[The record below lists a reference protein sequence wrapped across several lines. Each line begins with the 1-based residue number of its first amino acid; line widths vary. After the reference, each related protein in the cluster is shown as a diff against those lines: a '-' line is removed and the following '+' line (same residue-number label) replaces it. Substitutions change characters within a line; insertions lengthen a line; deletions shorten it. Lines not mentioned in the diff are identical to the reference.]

1 MTMEF
6 SRKNK
11 LLTGLVI
18 AALILLAKIFY
29 IQIIDDKYKISAE
42 NNSMVYE
49 IIYPTRGVIYDRNG
63 EIIVGNKVAYDIQVT
78 PREVKAFDTLLLARM
93 LDTSATF
100 LRDKM
105 AEYRRNLNR
114 IGFQPVT
121 LLRQVSAE
129 AYNRFAEVQ
138 YQFPGFR
145 GQVRSIRDYPIN
157 AGGNLLGYV
166 SEVDAGYIKAHPDEY
181 RSGDYAGRTGIEAAR
196 ERDLRGE
203 KGYHIYLRNSRN
215 QIESPYKDGEMDKEA
230 VPGLDIVTTIDA
242 GLQQYGQQLMQNK
255 VGSIVAI
262 EPGTGEILA
271 MVSSPG
277 IDVSQLADFSRHYNE
292 IMNDPYKPMFNRTV
306 QAPYPPGSVFKLV
319 NGLIGLQEGTLRPG
333 SLFPCSHGYPLGDHR
348 PGCHGHKSPIDLEE
362 AIMMSCNSYFCFAL
376 RDILENRKYPSID
389 DALDKWNDY
398 VKSMGFGRKLG
409 SDFPSE
415 LSGTIPDAKL
425 YNRLYPKARGGWKF
439 PTIKSIS
446 IGQGEVGVTPMQIAN
461 LAATV
466 ANRGYY
472 YIPHIVKESPGIAID
487 PKYKERQYTMVD
499 TTEYKKVIKGMWR
512 AVNSGAGMGGT
523 AWIAHVDGLDICG
536 KTGTAQ
542 NPRGADNSVFICFA
556 PMDDPKIAV
565 AVYVENG
572 GFGATW
578 AAPIASLL
586 VERYLTGEIRADAGR
601 KDLEERMMQGNLL
614 SRVKTD

>member
-1 MTMEF
+1 MDL

-11 LLTGLVI
+11 LLIGLV
-18 AALILLAKIFY
+18 AVAFILLAKIFY
-29 IQIIDDKYKISAE
+29 IQIVDDTYKISAE

-63 EIIVGNKVAYDIQVT
+63 TIIVGNKVAYDILVT
-78 PREVKAFDTLLLARM
+78 PREVKDFDTLMLARV
-93 LDTSATF
+93 LDTSVTF
-100 LRDKM
+100 IRDKM
-105 AEYRRNLNR
+105 AEYRRNRKR
-114 IGFQPVT
+114 IGFQSMT
-121 LLRQVSAE
+121 MLRQIPTE
-129 AYNRFAEVQ
+129 TYNRFAEVQ
-138 YQFPGFR
+138 YQFPGFK
-145 GQVRSIRDYPIN
+145 GQVRSIRDYPVN

-166 SEVDAGYIKAHPDEY
+166 SEVDAAYLKAHPDEY

-196 ERDLRGE
+196 EKDLRGV
-203 KGYHIYLRNSRN
+203 KGYHIFLRNSHN
-215 QIESPYKDGEMDKEA
+215 QIEQPYKDGEMDKEA
-230 VPGLDIVTTIDA
+230 IPGHDIVTTIDA
-242 GLQQYGQQLMQNK
+242 ELQQYGQRLMQNK
-255 VGSIVAI
+255 VGSVVAI
-262 EPGTGEILA
+262 EPGSGEILA

-292 IMNDPYKPMFNRTV
+292 IMNDPYKPMFNRAV

-319 NGLIGLQEGTLRPG
+319 NGLIGLQEGTLRPE
-333 SLFPCSHGYPLGDHR
+333 SMFPCAHGYTLADHR
-348 PGCHGHKSPIDLEE
+348 PGCHGHKSPINLEE
-362 AIMMSCNSYFCFAL
+362 AIMMSCNSYFTFAL
-376 RDILENRKYPSID
+376 RDILENKKYPD
-389 DALDKWNDY
+389 MDAALDKWHEY
-398 VKSMGFGRKLG
+398 VESMGFGRKLG

-415 LSGTIPDAKL
+415 LGGTIPTSKL
-425 YNRLYPKARGGWKF
+425 YNRLYKKELGGWKF
-439 PTIKSIS
+439 NTIKSIS

-472 YIPHIVKESPGIAID
+472 YIPHIVKESPGIEID

-499 TTEYKKVIKGMWR
+499 TTEYKKVIQGMWR

-523 AWIAHVDGLDICG
+523 AWAAHVDGLDICG

-556 PMDDPKIAV
+556 PKDDPKIAI

-578 AAPIASLL
+578 AVPIASLL
-586 VERYLTGEIRADAGR
+586 VEKYLKGEIADNPAR
-601 KDLEERMMQGNLL
+601 KAVEQRVLDGDLM

>member
-1 MTMEF
+1 MDL

-11 LLTGLVI
+11 LLIGLV
-18 AALILLAKIFY
+18 AVAVILLAKIFY
-29 IQIIDDKYKISAE
+29 IQIIDDTYKISAE

-63 EIIVGNKVAYDIQVT
+63 TIIVGNKVAYDILVT
-78 PREVKAFDTLLLARM
+78 PREVKDFDTLMLAQV
-93 LDTSATF
+93 LDTSVTF
-100 LRDKM
+100 IRDKM
-105 AEYRRNLNR
+105 AEYRRNRKR
-114 IGFQPVT
+114 IGFQSMT
-121 LLRQVSAE
+121 MLRQIPTE
-129 AYNRFAEVQ
+129 TYNRFAEVQ
-138 YQFPGFR
+138 YQFPGFK
-145 GQVRSIRDYPIN
+145 GQVRSIRDYPVN

-166 SEVDAGYIKAHPDEY
+166 SEVDAAYLKAHPDEY

-196 ERDLRGE
+196 EKDLRGV
-203 KGYHIYLRNSRN
+203 KGYHIFLRNSHN
-215 QIESPYKDGEMDKEA
+215 QIEQPYKDGEMDKEA
-230 VPGLDIVTTIDA
+230 IPGHDIVTTIDA
-242 GLQQYGQQLMQNK
+242 ELQQYGQRLMQNK
-255 VGSIVAI
+255 VGSVVAI
-262 EPGTGEILA
+262 EPGSGEILA

-292 IMNDPYKPMFNRTV
+292 IMNDPYKPMFNRAV

-319 NGLIGLQEGTLRPG
+319 NGLIGLQEGTLRPD
-333 SLFPCSHGYPLGDHR
+333 SMFPCAHGYPLADHR
-348 PGCHGHKSPIDLEE
+348 PGCHGHKSPINLEE
-362 AIMMSCNSYFCFAL
+362 AIMMSCNSYFTFAL
-376 RDILENRKYPSID
+376 WDILENKKYPD
-389 DALDKWNDY
+389 MDAALDKWHEY
-398 VKSMGFGRKLG
+398 VESMGFGRKLG

-415 LSGTIPDAKL
+415 LGGTIPTSKL
-425 YNRLYPKARGGWKF
+425 YNRLYKKELGGWKF
-439 PTIKSIS
+439 NTIKSIS

-472 YIPHIVKESPGIAID
+472 YIPHIVKESPGIEID

-499 TTEYKKVIKGMWR
+499 TTEYKKVIQGMWR

-523 AWIAHVDGLDICG
+523 AWAAHVDGLDICG

-556 PMDDPKIAV
+556 PKDDPKIAI

-578 AAPIASLL
+578 AVPIASLL
-586 VERYLTGEIRADAGR
+586 VEKYLKGEIADNPAR
-601 KDLEERMMQGNLL
+601 KAVEQRVLDGDLM

>member
-1 MTMEF
+1 MEL

-11 LLTGLVI
+11 LLTGLTV
-18 AALILLAKIFY
+18 AAVLLLAKIFY
-29 IQIIDDKYKISAE
+29 IQIVDDKYKISAE

-49 IIYPTRGVIYDRNG
+49 IIYPTRGIIYDRNG
-63 EIIVGNKVAYDIQVT
+63 EIIVGNKVAYDILVT
-78 PREVKAFDTLLLARM
+78 PREVKDFDTVLLARM
-93 LDTSATF
+93 LDTSVTF

-105 AEYRRNLNR
+105 AEYRRNLKR

-121 LLRQVSAE
+121 LLRQIPTE
-129 AYNRFAEVQ
+129 TYNRFAEVQ

-166 SEVDAGYIKAHPDEY
+166 SEVDASYIKAHPEEY

-196 ERDLRGE
+196 ERDLRGV
-203 KGYHIYLRNSRN
+203 KGHHIYLRNSRN
-215 QIESPYKDGEMDKEA
+215 QIESPYKDGEMDVEA
-230 VPGLDIVTTIDA
+230 VPGHDIMTTIDA
-242 GLQQYGQQLMQNK
+242 GLQQYGQQLMRNK

-277 IDVSQLADFSRHYNE
+277 IDVSQLADFNRHYGE
-292 IMNDPYKPMFNRTV
+292 IMGNPYKPMFNRTV
-306 QAPYPPGSVFKLV
+306 QAAYPPGSVFKLV
-319 NGLIGLQEGTLRPG
+319 NGLIGLQEGTLQPG
-333 SLFPCSHGYPLGDHR
+333 SMFPCSHGYPLGDHR

-362 AIMMSCNSYFCFAL
+362 AVMMSCNSYFCFAL
-376 RDILENRKYPSID
+376 RDILENKKYASID
-389 DALDKWNDY
+389 DALDKWNEY
-398 VKSMGFGRKLG
+398 VRSMGFGRKLG

-415 LSGTIPDAKL
+415 LGGTIPSSKL
-425 YNRLYPKARGGWKF
+425 YNRLYKKERGGWKF
-439 PTIKSIS
+439 ATIKSIS

-472 YIPHIVKESPGIAID
+472 YIPHIIKESEGISID

-499 TTEYKKVIKGMWR
+499 TTQYKKVVKGMWR

-523 AWIAHVDGLDICG
+523 AWVAHVDGLDICG

-586 VERYLTGEIRADAGR
+586 VEKYLTGEIRDAAGR
-601 KDLEERMMQGNLL
+601 KALEERILQGDLM

>member
-1 MTMEF
+1 MDL

-11 LLTGLVI
+11 LLAGLVI
-18 AALILLAKIFY
+18 AAIILVAKIFY
-29 IQIIDDKYKISAE
+29 IQVIEDRYKISAE
-42 NNSMVYE
+42 SNALLHE
-49 IIYPTRGVIYDRNG
+49 TIYPTRGVIYDRNG
-63 EIIVGNKVAYDIQVT
+63 EILVGNKVAYDIMVT
-78 PREVKAFDTLLLARM
+78 PREVEAFDTVMLARM
-93 LDTSATF
+93 LDTSVTF
-100 LRDKM
+100 LHNKM
-105 AEYRRNLNR
+105 AEFERNKSR

-121 LLRQVSAE
+121 LLRHIPTE
-129 AYNRFAEVQ
+129 TYNRFAEVQ

-230 VPGLDIVTTIDA
+230 VPGRDIVTTIDA
-242 GLQQYGQQLMQNK
+242 RLQQYGQQLMNNK
-255 VGSIVAI
+255 VGSVVAI
-262 EPGTGEILA
+262 EPGSGEILA

-292 IMNDPYKPMFNRTV
+292 IMNDPYKPMFNRAV

-319 NGLIGLQEGTLRPG
+319 NGLIGLEEGTLQPG
-333 SLFPCSHGYPLGDHR
+333 SMFPCSHGYPLGDHR
-348 PGCHGHKSPIDLEE
+348 PGCHGHKSPINLEE

-376 RDILENRKYPSID
+376 RDILENRKYPSMD
-389 DALDKWNDY
+389 DALDKWVEY
-398 VKSMGFGRKLG
+398 VQSMGFGRKLG

-415 LSGTIPDAKL
+415 LGGTIPTSAL
-425 YNRLYPKARGGWKF
+425 YNRLYKKEWGGWRF
-439 PTIKSIS
+439 ATIKSIS

-472 YIPHIVKESPGIAID
+472 YIPHIVKESPGVMID

-499 TTEYKKVIKGMWR
+499 TTEYKKVVKGMWR

-586 VERYLTGEIRADAGR
+586 VEMYLTGEIRTER
-601 KDLEERMMQGNLL
+601 KPLETRMLEGNLL

>member
-1 MTMEF
+1 MDL

-11 LLTGLVI
+11 LLIGLV
-18 AALILLAKIFY
+18 AVAFILLAKIFY
-29 IQIIDDKYKISAE
+29 IQIVDDTYKISAE

-63 EIIVGNKVAYDIQVT
+63 TIIVGNKVAYDILVT
-78 PREVKAFDTLLLARM
+78 PREVKDFDTLMLARV
-93 LDTSATF
+93 LDTSVTF
-100 LRDKM
+100 IRDKM
-105 AEYRRNLNR
+105 AEYQRNRKR
-114 IGFQPVT
+114 IGFQSMT
-121 LLRQVSAE
+121 MLRQIPTE
-129 AYNRFAEVQ
+129 TYNRFAEVQ
-138 YQFPGFR
+138 YQFPGFK
-145 GQVRSIRDYPIN
+145 GQVRSIRDYPVN
-157 AGGNLLGYV
+157 ADGNLLGYV
-166 SEVDAGYIKAHPDEY
+166 SEVDAAYLKAHPDEY

-196 ERDLRGE
+196 EKDLRGV
-203 KGYHIYLRNSRN
+203 KGYHIFLRNSHN
-215 QIESPYKDGEMDKEA
+215 QIEQPYKDGEMDKEA
-230 VPGLDIVTTIDA
+230 IPGHDIVTTIDA
-242 GLQQYGQQLMQNK
+242 ELQQYGQRLMQNK
-255 VGSIVAI
+255 VGSVVAI
-262 EPGTGEILA
+262 EPGSGEILA

-292 IMNDPYKPMFNRTV
+292 IMNDPYKPMFNRAV

-319 NGLIGLQEGTLRPG
+319 NGLIGLQEGTLRPE
-333 SLFPCSHGYPLGDHR
+333 SMFPCAHGYTLADHR
-348 PGCHGHKSPIDLEE
+348 PGCHGHKSPINLEE
-362 AIMMSCNSYFCFAL
+362 AIMMSCNSYFTFAL
-376 RDILENRKYPSID
+376 RDILENKKYPD
-389 DALDKWNDY
+389 MDAALDKWHEY
-398 VKSMGFGRKLG
+398 VESMGFGRKLG

-415 LSGTIPDAKL
+415 LGGTIPTSKL
-425 YNRLYPKARGGWKF
+425 YNRLYKKELGGWKF
-439 PTIKSIS
+439 NTIKSIS

-472 YIPHIVKESPGIAID
+472 YIPHIVKESPGIEID

-499 TTEYKKVIKGMWR
+499 TTEYKKVIQGMWR

-523 AWIAHVDGLDICG
+523 AWAAHVDGLEICG

-556 PMDDPKIAV
+556 PKDDPKIAI

-578 AAPIASLL
+578 AVPIASLL
-586 VERYLTGEIRADAGR
+586 VEKYLKGEIADNPAR
-601 KDLEERMMQGNLL
+601 KAVEQRVLDGDLM

>member
-1 MTMEF
+1 MDL

-11 LLTGLVI
+11 LLIGLV
-18 AALILLAKIFY
+18 AVAVILLAKIFY
-29 IQIIDDKYKISAE
+29 IQNIDDTYKISAE

-63 EIIVGNKVAYDIQVT
+63 TIIVGNKVAYDILVT
-78 PREVKAFDTLLLARM
+78 PREVKDFDTLMLARV
-93 LDTSATF
+93 LDTSVTF
-100 LRDKM
+100 IRDKM
-105 AEYRRNLNR
+105 AEYQRNRKR
-114 IGFQPVT
+114 IGFQSMT
-121 LLRQVSAE
+121 MLRQIPTE
-129 AYNRFAEVQ
+129 TYNRFAEVQ
-138 YQFPGFR
+138 YQFPGFK
-145 GQVRSIRDYPIN
+145 GQVRSIRDYPVN

-166 SEVDAGYIKAHPDEY
+166 SEVDAAYLKAHPDEY

-196 ERDLRGE
+196 EKDLRGV
-203 KGYHIYLRNSRN
+203 KGYHIFLRNSHN
-215 QIESPYKDGEMDKEA
+215 QIEQPYKDGEMDKEA
-230 VPGLDIVTTIDA
+230 IPGHDIVTTIDA
-242 GLQQYGQQLMQNK
+242 ELQQYGQRLMQNK
-255 VGSIVAI
+255 VGSVVAI
-262 EPGTGEILA
+262 EPGSGEILA

-292 IMNDPYKPMFNRTV
+292 IMNDPYKPMFNRAV

-319 NGLIGLQEGTLRPG
+319 NGLIGLQEGTLRPE
-333 SLFPCSHGYPLGDHR
+333 SMFPCAHGYTLADHR
-348 PGCHGHKSPIDLEE
+348 PGCHGHKSPINLEE
-362 AIMMSCNSYFCFAL
+362 AIMMSCNSYFTFAL
-376 RDILENRKYPSID
+376 RDILENKKYPD
-389 DALDKWNDY
+389 MDAALDKWHEY
-398 VKSMGFGRKLG
+398 VESMGFGRKLG

-415 LSGTIPDAKL
+415 LGGTIPTSKL
-425 YNRLYPKARGGWKF
+425 YNRLYKKELGGWKF
-439 PTIKSIS
+439 NTIKSIS

-472 YIPHIVKESPGIAID
+472 YIPHIVKESPGIEID

-499 TTEYKKVIKGMWR
+499 TTEYKKVIQGMWR

-523 AWIAHVDGLDICG
+523 AWAAHVDGLEICG

-556 PMDDPKIAV
+556 PKDDPKIAI

-578 AAPIASLL
+578 AVPIASLL
-586 VERYLTGEIRADAGR
+586 VEKYLKGEIADNPAR
-601 KDLEERMMQGNLL
+601 KAVEQRVLDGDLM

>member
-1 MTMEF
+1 MDL

-11 LLTGLVI
+11 LLIGLV
-18 AALILLAKIFY
+18 AVAVILLAKIFY
-29 IQIIDDKYKISAE
+29 IQIIDDTYKISAE

-63 EIIVGNKVAYDIQVT
+63 TIIVGNKVAYDILVT
-78 PREVKAFDTLLLARM
+78 PREVKDFDTLMLAQV
-93 LDTSATF
+93 LDTSVTF
-100 LRDKM
+100 IRDKM
-105 AEYRRNLNR
+105 AEYRRNRKR
-114 IGFQPVT
+114 IGFQSMT
-121 LLRQVSAE
+121 MLRQIPTE
-129 AYNRFAEVQ
+129 TYNRFAEVQ
-138 YQFPGFR
+138 YQFPGFK
-145 GQVRSIRDYPIN
+145 GQVRSIRDYPVN

-166 SEVDAGYIKAHPDEY
+166 SEVDAAYLKAHPDEY

-196 ERDLRGE
+196 EKDLRGV
-203 KGYHIYLRNSRN
+203 KGYHIFLRNSHN
-215 QIESPYKDGEMDKEA
+215 QIEQPYKDGEMDKEA
-230 VPGLDIVTTIDA
+230 IPGHDIVTTIDA
-242 GLQQYGQQLMQNK
+242 ELQQYGQRLMQNK
-255 VGSIVAI
+255 VGSVVAI
-262 EPGTGEILA
+262 EPGSGEILA

-292 IMNDPYKPMFNRTV
+292 IMNDPYKPMFNRAV

-319 NGLIGLQEGTLRPG
+319 NGLIGLQEGTLRPD
-333 SLFPCSHGYPLGDHR
+333 SMFPCAHGYPLADHR
-348 PGCHGHKSPIDLEE
+348 PGCHGHKSPINLEE
-362 AIMMSCNSYFCFAL
+362 AIMMSCNSYFTFAL
-376 RDILENRKYPSID
+376 RDILENKKYPD
-389 DALDKWNDY
+389 MDAALDKWHEY
-398 VKSMGFGRKLG
+398 VESMGFGRKLG

-415 LSGTIPDAKL
+415 LGGTIPTSKL
-425 YNRLYPKARGGWKF
+425 YNRLYKKELGGWKF
-439 PTIKSIS
+439 NTIKSIS

-472 YIPHIVKESPGIAID
+472 YIPHIVKESPGIEID

-499 TTEYKKVIKGMWR
+499 TTEYKKVIQGMWR

-523 AWIAHVDGLDICG
+523 AWAAHVDGLDICG

-556 PMDDPKIAV
+556 PKDDPKIAI

-578 AAPIASLL
+578 AVPIASLL
-586 VERYLTGEIRADAGR
+586 VEKYLKGEIADNPAR
-601 KDLEERMMQGNLL
+601 KAVEQRVLDGDLM

>member
-1 MTMEF
+1 MDL

-11 LLTGLVI
+11 LLIGLV
-18 AALILLAKIFY
+18 AVAVILLAKIFY
-29 IQIIDDKYKISAE
+29 IQIIDDTYKISAE

-49 IIYPTRGVIYDRNG
+49 IIYPTRGGIYDRNG
-63 EIIVGNKVAYDIQVT
+63 TIIVGNKVAYDILVT
-78 PREVKAFDTLLLARM
+78 PREVKDFDTLMLAQV
-93 LDTSATF
+93 LDTSVTF
-100 LRDKM
+100 IRDKM
-105 AEYRRNLNR
+105 AEYRRNRKR
-114 IGFQPVT
+114 IGFQSMT
-121 LLRQVSAE
+121 MLRQIPTE
-129 AYNRFAEVQ
+129 TYNRFAEVQ
-138 YQFPGFR
+138 YQFPGFK
-145 GQVRSIRDYPIN
+145 GQVRSIRDYPVN

-166 SEVDAGYIKAHPDEY
+166 SEVDAAYLKAHPDEY

-196 ERDLRGE
+196 EKDLRGV
-203 KGYHIYLRNSRN
+203 KGYHIFLRNSHN
-215 QIESPYKDGEMDKEA
+215 QIEQPYKDGEMDKEA
-230 VPGLDIVTTIDA
+230 IPGHDIVTTIDA
-242 GLQQYGQQLMQNK
+242 ELQQYGQRLMQNK
-255 VGSIVAI
+255 VGSVVAI
-262 EPGTGEILA
+262 EPGSGEILA

-292 IMNDPYKPMFNRTV
+292 IMNDPYKPMFNRAV

-319 NGLIGLQEGTLRPG
+319 NGLIGLQEGTLRPD
-333 SLFPCSHGYPLGDHR
+333 SMFPCAHGYPLADHR
-348 PGCHGHKSPIDLEE
+348 PGCHGHKSPINLEE
-362 AIMMSCNSYFCFAL
+362 AIMMSCNSYFTFAL
-376 RDILENRKYPSID
+376 RDILENKKYPD
-389 DALDKWNDY
+389 MDAALDKWHEY
-398 VKSMGFGRKLG
+398 VESMGFGRKLG

-415 LSGTIPDAKL
+415 LGGTIPTSKL
-425 YNRLYPKARGGWKF
+425 YNRLYKKELGGWKF
-439 PTIKSIS
+439 NTIKSIS

-472 YIPHIVKESPGIAID
+472 YIPHIVKESPGIEID

-499 TTEYKKVIKGMWR
+499 TTEYKKVIQGMWR

-523 AWIAHVDGLDICG
+523 AWAAHVDGLDICG

-556 PMDDPKIAV
+556 PKDDPKIAI

-578 AAPIASLL
+578 AVPIASLL
-586 VERYLTGEIRADAGR
+586 VEKYLKGEIADNPAR
-601 KDLEERMMQGNLL
+601 KAVEQRVLDGDLM

>member
-1 MTMEF
+1 MDL

-11 LLTGLVI
+11 LLIGLV
-18 AALILLAKIFY
+18 AVAFILLAKIFY
-29 IQIIDDKYKISAE
+29 IQIVDDTYKISAE

-63 EIIVGNKVAYDIQVT
+63 TIIVGNKVAYDILVT
-78 PREVKAFDTLLLARM
+78 PREVKDFDTLMLARV
-93 LDTSATF
+93 LDTSVTF
-100 LRDKM
+100 IRDKM
-105 AEYRRNLNR
+105 AEYQRNRKR
-114 IGFQPVT
+114 IGFQSMT
-121 LLRQVSAE
+121 MLRQIPTE
-129 AYNRFAEVQ
+129 TYNRFAEVQ
-138 YQFPGFR
+138 YQFPGFK
-145 GQVRSIRDYPIN
+145 GQVRSIRDYPVN

-166 SEVDAGYIKAHPDEY
+166 SEVDAAYLKAHPDEY

-196 ERDLRGE
+196 EKDLRGV
-203 KGYHIYLRNSRN
+203 KGYHIFLRNSHN
-215 QIESPYKDGEMDKEA
+215 QIEQPYKDGEMDKEA
-230 VPGLDIVTTIDA
+230 IPGHDIVTTIDA
-242 GLQQYGQQLMQNK
+242 ELQQYGQRLMQNK
-255 VGSIVAI
+255 VGSVVAI
-262 EPGTGEILA
+262 EPGSGEILA

-292 IMNDPYKPMFNRTV
+292 IMNDPYKPMFNRAV

-319 NGLIGLQEGTLRPG
+319 NGLIGLQEGTLRPE
-333 SLFPCSHGYPLGDHR
+333 SMFPCAHGYTLADHR
-348 PGCHGHKSPIDLEE
+348 PGCHGHKSPINLEE
-362 AIMMSCNSYFCFAL
+362 AIMMSCNSYFTFAL
-376 RDILENRKYPSID
+376 RDILENKKYPD
-389 DALDKWNDY
+389 MDAALDKWHEY
-398 VKSMGFGRKLG
+398 VESMGFGRKLG

-415 LSGTIPDAKL
+415 LGGTIPTSKL
-425 YNRLYPKARGGWKF
+425 YNRLYKKELGGWKF
-439 PTIKSIS
+439 NTIKSIS

-472 YIPHIVKESPGIAID
+472 YIPHIVKESPGIEID

-499 TTEYKKVIKGMWR
+499 TTEYKKVIQGMWR

-523 AWIAHVDGLDICG
+523 AWAAHVDGLEICG

-556 PMDDPKIAV
+556 PKDDPKIAI

-578 AAPIASLL
+578 AVPIASLL
-586 VERYLTGEIRADAGR
+586 VEKYLKGEIADNPAR
-601 KDLEERMMQGNLL
+601 KAVEQRVLDGDLM

>member
-1 MTMEF
+1 MDL

-11 LLTGLVI
+11 LLIGLV
-18 AALILLAKIFY
+18 AVAVILLAKIFY
-29 IQIIDDKYKISAE
+29 IQIIDDTYKISAE

-63 EIIVGNKVAYDIQVT
+63 TIIVGNKVAYDILVT
-78 PREVKAFDTLLLARM
+78 PREVKDFDTLMLARV
-93 LDTSATF
+93 LDTSVTF
-100 LRDKM
+100 IRDKM
-105 AEYRRNLNR
+105 AEYRRNRKR
-114 IGFQPVT
+114 IGFQSMT
-121 LLRQVSAE
+121 MLRQIPTE
-129 AYNRFAEVQ
+129 TYNRFAEVQ
-138 YQFPGFR
+138 YQFPGFK
-145 GQVRSIRDYPIN
+145 GQVRSIRDYPVN

-166 SEVDAGYIKAHPDEY
+166 SEVDAAYLKAHPDEY

-196 ERDLRGE
+196 EKDLRGV
-203 KGYHIYLRNSRN
+203 KGYHIFLRNSHN
-215 QIESPYKDGEMDKEA
+215 QIEQPYKDGEMDKEA
-230 VPGLDIVTTIDA
+230 IPGHDIVTTIDA
-242 GLQQYGQQLMQNK
+242 ELQQYGQRLMQNK
-255 VGSIVAI
+255 VGSVVAI
-262 EPGTGEILA
+262 EPGSGEIPA

-292 IMNDPYKPMFNRTV
+292 IMNDPYKPMFNRAV

-319 NGLIGLQEGTLRPG
+319 NGLIGLQEGTLRPD
-333 SLFPCSHGYPLGDHR
+333 SMFPCAHGYPLADHR
-348 PGCHGHKSPIDLEE
+348 PGCHGHKSPINLEE
-362 AIMMSCNSYFCFAL
+362 AIMMSCNSYFTFAL
-376 RDILENRKYPSID
+376 RDILENKKYPD
-389 DALDKWNDY
+389 MDAALDKWHEY
-398 VKSMGFGRKLG
+398 VESMGFGRKLG

-415 LSGTIPDAKL
+415 LGGTIPTSKL
-425 YNRLYPKARGGWKF
+425 YNRLYKKELGGWKF
-439 PTIKSIS
+439 NTIKSIS

-472 YIPHIVKESPGIAID
+472 YIPHIVKESPGIEID

-499 TTEYKKVIKGMWR
+499 TTEYKKVIQGMWR

-523 AWIAHVDGLDICG
+523 AWAAHVDGLDICG

-556 PMDDPKIAV
+556 PKDDPKIAI

-578 AAPIASLL
+578 AVPIASLL
-586 VERYLTGEIRADAGR
+586 VEKYLKGEIADNPAR
-601 KDLEERMMQGNLL
+601 KAVEQRVLDGDLM

>member
-1 MTMEF
+1 MDL

-11 LLTGLVI
+11 LLIGLV
-18 AALILLAKIFY
+18 AVAFILLAKIFY
-29 IQIIDDKYKISAE
+29 IQIVDDTYKISAE

-63 EIIVGNKVAYDIQVT
+63 TIIVGNKVAYDILVT
-78 PREVKAFDTLLLARM
+78 PREVKDFDTLMLAQV
-93 LDTSATF
+93 LDTSVTF
-100 LRDKM
+100 IRDKM
-105 AEYRRNLNR
+105 AEYRRNRKR
-114 IGFQPVT
+114 IGFQSMT
-121 LLRQVSAE
+121 MLRQIPTE
-129 AYNRFAEVQ
+129 TYNRFAEVQ
-138 YQFPGFR
+138 YQFPGFK
-145 GQVRSIRDYPIN
+145 GQVRSIRDYPVN

-166 SEVDAGYIKAHPDEY
+166 SEVDAAYLKAHPDEY

-196 ERDLRGE
+196 EKDLRGV
-203 KGYHIYLRNSRN
+203 KGYHIFLRNSHN
-215 QIESPYKDGEMDKEA
+215 QIEQPYKDGEMDKEA
-230 VPGLDIVTTIDA
+230 IPGHDIVTTIDA
-242 GLQQYGQQLMQNK
+242 ELQQYGQRLMQNK
-255 VGSIVAI
+255 VGSVVAI
-262 EPGTGEILA
+262 EPGSGEILA

-292 IMNDPYKPMFNRTV
+292 IMNDPYKPMFNRAV

-319 NGLIGLQEGTLRPG
+319 NGLIGLQEGTLRPD
-333 SLFPCSHGYPLGDHR
+333 SMFPCAHGYPLADHR
-348 PGCHGHKSPIDLEE
+348 PGCHGHKSPINLEE
-362 AIMMSCNSYFCFAL
+362 AIMMSCNSYFTFAL
-376 RDILENRKYPSID
+376 RDILENKKYPD
-389 DALDKWNDY
+389 MDAALDKWHEY
-398 VKSMGFGRKLG
+398 VESMGFGRKLG

-415 LSGTIPDAKL
+415 LGGTIPTSKL
-425 YNRLYPKARGGWKF
+425 YNRLYKKELGGWKF
-439 PTIKSIS
+439 NTIKSIS

-472 YIPHIVKESPGIAID
+472 YIPHIVKESPGIEID

-499 TTEYKKVIKGMWR
+499 TTEYKKVIQGMWR

-523 AWIAHVDGLDICG
+523 AWAAHVDGLDICG

-556 PMDDPKIAV
+556 PKDDPKIAI

-578 AAPIASLL
+578 AVPIASLL
-586 VERYLTGEIRADAGR
+586 VEKYLKGGIADNPAR
-601 KDLEERMMQGNLL
+601 KAVEQRVLDGDLM

>member
-1 MTMEF
+1 MDL

-11 LLTGLVI
+11 LLIGLV
-18 AALILLAKIFY
+18 AVAVILLAKIFY
-29 IQIIDDKYKISAE
+29 IQIIDDTYKISAE

-63 EIIVGNKVAYDIQVT
+63 TIIVGNKVAYDILVT
-78 PREVKAFDTLLLARM
+78 PREVKDFDTLMLARV
-93 LDTSATF
+93 LDTSVTF
-100 LRDKM
+100 IRDKM
-105 AEYRRNLNR
+105 AEYRRNRKR
-114 IGFQPVT
+114 IGFQSMT
-121 LLRQVSAE
+121 MLRQIPTE
-129 AYNRFAEVQ
+129 TYNRFAEVQ
-138 YQFPGFR
+138 YQFPGFK
-145 GQVRSIRDYPIN
+145 GQVRSIRDYPVN

-166 SEVDAGYIKAHPDEY
+166 SEVDAAYLKAHPDEY

-196 ERDLRGE
+196 EKDLRGV
-203 KGYHIYLRNSRN
+203 KGYHIFLRNSHN
-215 QIESPYKDGEMDKEA
+215 QIEQPYKDGEMDKEA
-230 VPGLDIVTTIDA
+230 IPGHDIVTTIDA
-242 GLQQYGQQLMQNK
+242 ELQQYGQRLMQNK
-255 VGSIVAI
+255 VGSVVAI

-292 IMNDPYKPMFNRTV
+292 IMNDPYKPMFNRAV

-319 NGLIGLQEGTLRPG
+319 NGLIGLQEGTLRPD
-333 SLFPCSHGYPLGDHR
+333 SMFPCAHGYPLADHR
-348 PGCHGHKSPIDLEE
+348 PGCHGHKSPINLEE
-362 AIMMSCNSYFCFAL
+362 AIMMSCNSYFTFAL
-376 RDILENRKYPSID
+376 RDILENKKYPD
-389 DALDKWNDY
+389 MDAALDKWHEY
-398 VKSMGFGRKLG
+398 VESMGFGRKLG

-415 LSGTIPDAKL
+415 LGGTIPTSKL
-425 YNRLYPKARGGWKF
+425 YNRLYKKELGGWKF
-439 PTIKSIS
+439 NTIKSIS

-472 YIPHIVKESPGIAID
+472 YIPHIVKESPGIEID

-499 TTEYKKVIKGMWR
+499 TTEYKKVIQGMWR

-523 AWIAHVDGLDICG
+523 AWAAHVDGLDICG

-556 PMDDPKIAV
+556 PKDDPKIAI

-578 AAPIASLL
+578 AVPIASLL
-586 VERYLTGEIRADAGR
+586 VEKYLKGEIADNPAR
-601 KDLEERMMQGNLL
+601 KAVEQRVLDGDLM